1 MMTPLRIVLA
11 DDHVL
16 IRQGIR
22 KIIDDHEGIE
32 VVGEVGDGLEL
43 LSFLDHCTPDL
54 IVLDISMPNLRGIEV
69 IAEAKKICPEVKV
82 LMMTMHKNEQYF
94 FCSMSAGAD
103 GYVLK
108 EDSDTELLKAIE
120 IICNGGNYISP
131 VIAEDIPEKAMRTY
145 LESRSFPCERLTK
158 REIEILKLV
167 AGAETSRSIAD
178 RLAISV
184 RTVEHH
190 RANLLKK
197 LNLKNTADLIKHAV
211 ETGLISRSS

>member
-1 MMTPLRIVLA
+1 MMTPWRIVLA

-22 KIIDDHEGIE
+22 KIIEDYEATE

-43 LSFLDHCTPDL
+43 LSFLDNCSPDL
-54 IVLDISMPNLRGIEV
+54 IILDISMPNLRGTEV
-69 IAEAKKICPEVKV
+69 IADAKKICPNVKV

-94 FCSMSAGAD
+94 FCSMAAGAD

-108 EDSDTELLKAIE
+108 EDSDAELLTAIE
-120 IICNGGNYISP
+120 TIRDGGLYISP
-131 VIAEDIPEKAMRTY
+131 VIAEDIPEKAMRAY
-145 LESRSFPCERLTK
+145 LENRSFPCDSLTK

-167 AGAETSRSIAD
+167 AAGDTSKSIAGT
-178 RLAISV
+178 LSISV

-197 LNLKNTADLIKHAV
+197 LNLRNTVDLIKHAI
-211 ETGLISRSS
+211 ETGLISR